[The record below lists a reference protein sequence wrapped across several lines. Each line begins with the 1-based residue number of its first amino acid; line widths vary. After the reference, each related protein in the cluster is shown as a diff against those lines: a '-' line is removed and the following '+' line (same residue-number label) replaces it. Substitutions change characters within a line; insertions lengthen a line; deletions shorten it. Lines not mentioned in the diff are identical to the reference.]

1 MIERQPTEEEETSLL
16 EIPATKME
24 SDQIPFRDLKTKQIW
39 RIAKEIF
46 ISALPLILT
55 FEAPMITGLIN
66 IYFLR
71 QYDNG
76 ALVGGYGLG
85 LHWNSIFLLSITLSV
100 NQGLSVL
107 VSSAYGAKNYEAC
120 SLYLQRG
127 FLVLLIFLGPCLTIL
142 YFSEPLMVAIGIRPE
157 LAKYAGTLTV
167 YYLPSLFL
175 YANFDMLKSFVTAHT
190 DFYPVLYIHAGSLM
204 LHPLWAWLF
213 IDHFRLEIMGVGL
226 ARFCEEVFNLTAI
239 YIYIKRSELFNDT
252 FRPFT
257 RKSVEWEPFK
267 DQFKF
272 TVSLGSINFFEYFYF
287 EIMSLLGGTFT
298 LKDAVANVA
307 VHDTC
312 VLAFIFYLGL
322 SATSMIYVSKH
333 LGEKLPNKA
342 RNYGI
347 IAGIIIAAVACFFV
361 LLLVSFMTPWE
372 HFWSDSPAIQQ
383 YIRKMFILFLFTV
396 LPADGINAALLGILK
411 GCGRQMNAS
420 ISLFICYYGI
430 AGPLGIYLAY
440 FKDFNIYGLW
450 IGFAI
455 ADVVL
460 VVMYFIQVEMLD
472 WKKLVAE
479 TEERIERANAG

>member
-1 MIERQPTEEEETSLL
+1 MDYQGSEEETPFIEL
-16 EIPATKME
+16 EAVKLE
-24 SDQIPFRDLKTKQIW
+24 SDQIPFKNLSTKQIW
-39 RIAKEIF
+39 KIAKEIF
-46 ISALPLILT
+46 INALPLILT

-71 QYDNG
+71 QYDSG

-107 VSSAYGAKNYEAC
+107 ISSAYGAKNYDAC
-120 SLYLQRG
+120 AVYLQRG
-127 FLVLLIFLGPCLTIL
+127 FFILLIFLGPCLTLL
-142 YFSEPLMVAIGIRPE
+142 YFSEPLMLAIGIRPE
-157 LAKYAGTLTV
+157 LAKYAGELTI

-190 DFYPVLYIHAGSLM
+190 DFYPVLYIHAVSLT
-204 LHPLWAWLF
+204 LHPFWAWLF
-213 IDHFRLEIMGVGL
+213 IEHFGLEIKGVGL
-226 ARFCEEVFNLTAI
+226 ARFCEEVTNLTAI
-239 YIYIKRSELFNDT
+239 YIYIKRSDLFKET
-252 FRPFT
+252 FKPIT
-257 RKSVEWEPFK
+257 RKSLEWESFK
-267 DQFKF
+267 DQLKF
-272 TVSLGSINFFEYFYF
+272 TITLGSINFFEYFYF

-347 IAGIIIAAVACFFV
+347 IAGIIIGAVALGFV
-361 LLLVSFMTPWE
+361 LVLVSFMGPWE
-372 HFWSDSPAIQQ
+372 QFWSDSPGVQS

-396 LPADGINAALLGILK
+396 LPADGLNAAFLGILK
-411 GCGRQMNAS
+411 GCGRQKYAS

-430 AGPLGIYLAY
+430 AGPLGLYLAY
-440 FKDFNIYGLW
+440 LKDYNIYGLW
-450 IGFAI
+450 IGFAV

-460 VVMYFIQVEMLD
+460 VIMYFTQVEMLD
-472 WKKLVAE
+472 WKKLVTE
-479 TEERIERANAG
+479 TEERIERAIA